1 MDKSFQYNGDLGDT
15 ALPEMLYTIYLH
27 KVPGVI
33 KAHQKGVTKQVHIR
47 DGAITHAS
55 SSDMNDSLGVFLRRT
70 GRIDLQQFT
79 DTMRKRMSANR
90 RHGEILI
97 EEEVLSPEE
106 LYYAVREQTEAIV
119 WSLFAWDE
127 GQLSFTIGELPQAS
141 NIQIHLPMRQVIL
154 KGIKQSPN
162 AKALVG
168 RLGKKETVF
177 EPSFD
182 TEELIEV
189 GLNRDEY
196 RLLALVDSKRSLY
209 ELCTDGPKAPPENA
223 RLLYAFHVLKLIRR
237 GPDAS
242 QGGIKIRLQ
251 NDSGSS

>member
-1 MDKSFQYNGDLGDT
+1 
-15 ALPEMLYTIYLH
+15 MLYTIYLH

-33 KAHQKGVTKQVHIR
+33 KAHHKGVTKQVHIR
-47 DGAITHAS
+47 DGAIVHATS
-55 SSDMNDSLGVFLRRT
+55 TDMNDSLGVFLRRT
-70 GRIDLQQFT
+70 GRIDLEQFT
-79 DTMRKRMSANR
+79 DTMRKRMSSNR

-119 WSLFAWDE
+119 WSLFSWDE
-127 GQLSFTIGELPQAS
+127 GQVTFTIGELPQAG

-162 AKALVG
+162 AKALVA
-168 RLGKKETVF
+168 RLGKKETIF

-196 RLLALVDSKRSLY
+196 RLLALVDGRRHLY
-209 ELCTDGPKAPPENA
+209 ALCNDGPKAPPENA

-237 GPDAS
+237 SGDSS
-242 QGGIKIRLQ
+242 QGAIKIRMQ
-251 NDSGSS
+251 TDPAPS